1 MNESLQHLVALA
13 AAEVGTRE
21 GAVNNTGARIV
32 EYQGA
37 TWLAPGAWPWC
48 AAFASWLMREW
59 LEIETVRKALGLAT
73 FSLAEKWR
81 CRDASAFGWEK
92 WAAQRQLTVLPETAT
107 ARAGDFVVFDF
118 SHIGLVA
125 EDQPSPRATLHTI
138 EGNTNGKG
146 ERDSESGD
154 GVWRKERAPGLSK
167 SYIRIFP
174 GTSES
179 RASAPATSRGPRVR
193 TR

>member
-1 MNESLQHLVALA
+1 MNENIEKLVEIAR
-13 AAEVGTRE
+13 AEVGTRE
-21 GAVNNTGARIV
+21 DLKNNTGARIV

-48 AAFASWLMREW
+48 AAFTAWIMREW
-59 LEIETVRKALGLAT
+59 LEDEKVREALGLAT

-92 WAAQRQLTVLPETAT
+92 WAKQHKIALLPKTEKAK
-107 ARAGDFVVFDF
+107 AGDFVVYDF

-125 EDQPSPRATLHTI
+125 EDQSSIKSKIKTI

-146 ERDSESGD
+146 DRDSESGD
-154 GVWRKERAPGLSK
+154 GVWAKERAPNLVK
-167 SYIRIFP
+167 SYIRIF
-174 GTSES
+174 S
-179 RASAPATSRGPRVR
+179 
-193 TR
+193 